1 MTGTPPAT
9 AASVSDPM
17 RTPALRAA
25 LSVAALLTAAASAA
39 SPLDGTPTRF
49 HVRKGAATGGNGLS
63 WEGAFATLEPA
74 LDRATS
80 GDEIWLAEGRYAP
93 TQRTDPQDPRT
104 ATFSIPAGVRLRGG
118 FEGFESQLGQRV
130 QGAAPTVLTGDL
142 GTLTGHAYHVV
153 TIEGPTALQV
163 AQGVVKATELDGLE
177 ISGGRADAPGNL
189 RGGGILAEGGFL
201 RVTDCALLDNRAAMG
216 GGAWLAGGT
225 FRLRG
230 CTLRWNHAADRGGAL
245 GIQAAVC
252 HVAGSHLASNSAD
265 RGGGAY
271 VHSIATDAPG
281 GTPHVA
287 FQSCVL
293 TDNLARVGGAAFLQ
307 GSQAAGAGRAWFQS
321 STVAFN
327 RAFERS
333 GGIHARVQTPSAA
346 ESHIHNSI
354 VWFNQAPQDPELG
367 GAHDLRFSNIGDAWW
382 TGTGCLSQDPLFVNE
397 SARDLRLQADSPCV
411 DRGDNGLL
419 PADLADLDG
428 DGNRWEPL
436 PEDAAGRRRVR
447 GPMTSGLWGAA
458 PSALT
463 DQGAHE
469 G

>member
-1 MTGTPPAT
+1 MLG
-9 AASVSDPM
+9 
-17 RTPALRAA
+17 
-25 LSVAALLTAAASAA
+25 VAALLTATAAAA
-39 SPLDGTPTRF
+39 APLDGTPTRF
-49 HVRKGAATGGNGLS
+49 HVRKGAGPGGSGLS
-63 WEGAFATLEPA
+63 WESAFGSLDLA
-74 LDRATS
+74 LSRAAS
-80 GDEIWLAEGRYAP
+80 GDEVWIAEGRHAP
-93 TQRTDPQDPRT
+93 TLRVQAQDPRS

-118 FEGFESQLGQRV
+118 FEGFETALDQRV
-130 QGAAPTVLTGDL
+130 PGAAATVLTGEL
-142 GTLTGHAYHVV
+142 GAPFGHAYHVI
-153 TIEGPTALQV
+153 TIEAPTAQQV
-163 AQGVVKATELDGLE
+163 AQGAVKATELDALE
-177 ISGGRADAPGNL
+177 ISGGRADTPGNL

-201 RVTDCALLDNRAAMG
+201 RVTDCVLLDNRAAMG

-252 HVAGSHLASNSAD
+252 HVGGSRLASNSAD
-265 RGGGAY
+265 RGGAAY

-293 TDNLARVGGAAFLQ
+293 TDNMARVGGAAFLQ
-307 GSQAAGAGRAWFQS
+307 GSQGAGAGRAWFQS

-327 RAFERS
+327 RALERS
-333 GGIHARVQTPSAA
+333 GGIHARVQTPAAA
-346 ESHIHNSI
+346 ESHVHNSI
-354 VWFNQAPQDPELG
+354 VWFNDAPQDPELG
-367 GAHDLRFSNIGDAWW
+367 GGHDLRFSNVGDASW
-382 TGTGCLSQDPLFVNE
+382 TGTGCLSEDPQFVDA
-397 SARDLRLQADSPCV
+397 SARDLRLRAESPCV

-419 PADLADLDG
+419 PADLADLDE